1 MLVGWSFGG
10 APVFTLA
17 GSDDRIIGVATVASQ
32 TADAMEGAK
41 GAGRRGIPALLLH
54 GTGDRTL
61 SDRCSRNLQDAWL
74 YGHAAR
80 SGTADEGEEE
90 IVELVLFEGDD
101 HSLTGHAAEAARLV
115 GEFIVKCAGG
125 LVNKQ
130 DDTILSAGALE
141 NKDVIEEIMVKGGDL
156 RGNEKLE

>member
-17 GSDDRIIGVATVASQ
+17 GSDDRIVGAATVASQ
-32 TADAMEGAK
+32 TADAMEGAR
-41 GAGRRGIPALLLH
+41 GAGRRGIPTLLLH

-61 SDRCSRNLQDAWL
+61 SDRCSQNLQDAWL
-74 YGHAAR
+74 YGHATR

-90 IVELVLFEGDD
+90 VVELVIFEGDD

-125 LVNKQ
+125 SVSQKV
-130 DDTILSAGALE
+130 DTILSAGALE
-141 NKDVIEEIMVKGGDL
+141 DKDIIEEVMVKGGDL